1 MKKLLILLMLVPT
14 SGVLLLISKAD
25 AANDESEIQQLLDKW
40 PKAARAHDVNSVM
53 SIYAPEV
60 IAYDIVPPLRFV
72 GAEAYRKV
80 YKEFFAQYDG
90 PIDVEYRDLKI
101 VVGGDVAFAYGLER
115 LSGTLKNGEKSDI
128 WVRFTS
134 GFRKINGKWFDVH
147 DHLSVL
153 ADLETGKA
161 DRAVPKT
168 F

>member
-1 MKKLLILLMLVPT
+1 
-14 SGVLLLISKAD
+14 
-25 AANDESEIQQLLDKW
+25 
-40 PKAARAHDVNSVM
+40 M

-72 GAEAYRKV
+72 GAETYRKD

-134 GFRKINGKWFDVH
+134 GFRKINGKWFDVR
-147 DHLSVL
+147 DHISVP

-161 DRAVPKT
+161 ALDLKP
-168 F
+168 